1 MKKFIYSS
9 TFLLLVISA
18 ILFYSFCMRDGHI
31 DSIHIARITKNIDHI
46 SGLTL
51 MDLYLEK
58 KVSPEEYQALWEVM
72 NEKRLKEAKE
82 ILALFNS
89 TEGMYDAPLVKI
101 YTEQLE
107 RLENSQ
113 SLVFAHDE
121 IINKTTKGLSA
132 QAKQYIR
139 EKSIGG
145 YKSFDWS
152 DYYIHKRKYESKP

>member
-1 MKKFIYSS
+1 MKKFIYS
-9 TFLLLVISA
+9 TTLLLLIISA
-18 ILFYSFCMRDGHI
+18 ILFYSFCMRDGKI

-46 SGLTL
+46 SGMTL

-58 KVSPEEYQALWEVM
+58 KISPEEYQALWEVI

-82 ILALFNS
+82 TLALMNS
-89 TEGMYDAPLVKI
+89 TEGMYDSSWVKI
-101 YTEQLE
+101 FTEQIEQLE
-107 RLENSQ
+107 NAQ
-113 SLVFAHDE
+113 SLVYAHDE

-145 YKSFDWS
+145 YTSFNWS
-152 DYYIHKRKYESKP
+152 DYYIQKRKYESKP